1 MAVSVN
7 STLTYE
13 GLSNGLHI
21 FHSVCS
27 ITIAVAGTVG
37 NSFSIYRL
45 TQKGQ
50 KQQTCNIYLANLS
63 VNNLL
68 SSGII
73 LPLIAINSFFKGWI
87 YGTAFCKLFAY
98 FLYSNICAEAN
109 AFVLLTVNRF
119 MKIVHPKTY
128 NTVYGRTRNNA
139 IIIGAGWLMY
149 AIVFILPLTDAL
161 GQFAFD
167 PNKNFCGIINK
178 DKFAS
183 VVAMCIL
190 STSLPVI
197 VVSYVSIFR
206 TYKKSKQKIADKKDV
221 EQTNTGIHSKQ
232 EVRLLRMIII
242 ILVCFV
248 LTYTPFAVM
257 TIVDP
262 SMELAGQWIHTIMS
276 YITWTHLF
284 INPIIYIIKSPKK

>member
-7 STLTYE
+7 STLTDE
-13 GLSNGLHI
+13 GLSTELRI

-45 TQKGQ
+45 TQKGR
-50 KQQTCNIYLANLS
+50 KHQTCNIYLANLS

-73 LPLIAINSFFKGWI
+73 LPLIGINSFFSGWI
-87 YGTAFCKLFAY
+87 YGTAFCKIFAY
-98 FLYSNICAEAN
+98 FLYSNISAEMN
-109 AFVLLTVNRF
+109 AFNLLAFNRF

-128 NTVYGRTRNNA
+128 DNVYGRTRNNV
-139 IIIGAGWLMY
+139 IIVAVGWLMY
-149 AIVFILPLTDAL
+149 AVVFLLPLTDVL
-161 GQFAFD
+161 GRFAFD

-183 VVAMCIL
+183 VAAVCIL
-190 STSLPVI
+190 STSVPII
-197 VVSYVSIFR
+197 VFSYVSIFR

-221 EQTNTGIHSKQ
+221 EQTSTGIHSKQ
-232 EVRLLRMIII
+232 EVRLLRMILM
-242 ILVCFV
+242 ILVCFL
-248 LTYTPFAVM
+248 LTYTPFTVM

-262 SMELAGQWIHTIMS
+262 SMELAGQWIHTLTS
-276 YITWTHLF
+276 YITWAHVF
-284 INPIIYIIKSPKK
+284 INPIIYIIKNPKK